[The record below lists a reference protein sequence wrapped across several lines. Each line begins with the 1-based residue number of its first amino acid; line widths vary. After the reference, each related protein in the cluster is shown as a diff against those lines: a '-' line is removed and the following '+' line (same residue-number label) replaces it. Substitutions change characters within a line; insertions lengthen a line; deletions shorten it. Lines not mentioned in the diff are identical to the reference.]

1 MSLLTTSIDFI
12 YRQKGEKTVLLTAST
27 QYTPEALS
35 AMLDIDHTL
44 WSRLEVVDGKFTGR
58 LESRCYGKH
67 KVSTA
72 EEFAQLHGVELDRS
86 TFYSDSYL
94 DLPML
99 NRVHTPVAVNPD
111 WRLKRHAK
119 RAGWQVE
126 YWS

>member
-44 WSRLEVVDGKFTGR
+44 CSRLEVVDGKFTGR

-72 EEFAQLHGVELDRS
+72 EEFAQLHGVDLDRS

-99 NRVHTPVAVNPD
+99 NRVHTPVSVNPD
-111 WRLKRHAK
+111 
-119 RAGWQVE
+119 
-126 YWS
+126 